1 MAIEIRPLI
10 GLRRGTECDTGLD
23 QVFVVDAVHPDGW
36 RIGLVA
42 RTPGAPLQLLEHGVS
57 ESVIAEATK
66 ALGARDASG
75 DPRPHHPAPPEIEG
89 TEDEDE

>member
-23 QVFVVDAVHPDGW
+23 EVLVVDAVHPHGW

-42 RTPGAPLQLLEHGVS
+42 RTPGAPLQLIEHGVS
-57 ESVIAEATK
+57 ESVIAAAKK
-66 ALGARDASG
+66 ALGDRDETG
-75 DPRPHHPAPPEIEG
+75 EPRAHHPAPPEIESI
-89 TEDEDE
+89 EDEDE